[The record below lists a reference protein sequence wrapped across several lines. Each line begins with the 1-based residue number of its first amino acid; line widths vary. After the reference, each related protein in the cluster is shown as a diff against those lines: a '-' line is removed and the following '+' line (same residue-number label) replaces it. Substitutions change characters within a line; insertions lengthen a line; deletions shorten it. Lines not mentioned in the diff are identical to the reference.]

1 MSIAEN
7 IFEQAK
13 NLPEDMQK
21 EILDFALFLKHRK
34 DKQLDAIMDKI
45 IEEDMDA
52 LQELA
57 K

>member
-13 NLPEDMQK
+13 NLPEEMQK

-34 DKQLDAIMDKI
+34 DQQLDATMDKI
-45 IEEDMDA
+45 IDENMEA
-52 LQELA
+52 LRELA